1 MRHYTQLAREERYQ
15 IYSLL
20 KAGHTQTEI
29 ARLLKRDKSTISRE
43 LRRNR
48 GRRGYRAGQAQR
60 SAVARRGH
68 CAHNARR
75 FTAPHWRLIE
85 RLIRRQWSPE
95 QIAGRLG
102 LLRRFHISPECIY
115 LYVLSNKQAGGR
127 LYRHL
132 RCQRIRKKRYGC
144 PSRQGQLPDRV
155 SIEARPR
162 IVERRARIGDWE
174 LDTVFGKGHRR
185 CLLSMNDRRSR
196 FTLLAKLRRKC
207 ARALARASVRLLR
220 KLKRKVHTLTADN
233 GREFASHK
241 TIARELNAR
250 FYFAHPYA
258 AWERGTN
265 ENANGLVRQYLPKG
279 VDLATVGSATLRFI
293 MNRLNHRP
301 RKCLGWRTP
310 YEVFFNIKPVAL

>member
-1 MRHYTQLAREERYQ
+1 MRHYTQLACEERYQ

-20 KAGHTQTEI
+20 RAGHSPSEI
-29 ARLLKRDKSTISRE
+29 ARLIKRDKSTISRE

-48 GRRGYRAGQAQR
+48 GHRGYRARQAQR
-60 SAVARRGH
+60 RAAARRRC
-68 CAHNARR
+68 CANNARR
-75 FTAPHWRLIE
+75 FATRHWRLVE
-85 RLIRRQWSPE
+85 RLIQRQWSPE

-102 LLRRFHISPECIY
+102 LLKRFDISPERIY
-115 LYVLSNKQAGGR
+115 RYVLADKQAGGS

-132 RCQRIRKKRYGC
+132 RCQRIRKKRYGR

-155 SIEARPR
+155 GIDARPR

-185 CLLSMNDRRSR
+185 CLLSMNERRSR
-196 FTLLAKLRRKC
+196 LTLLAKLPRRC
-207 ARALARASVRLLR
+207 ARALARASVRVLR
-220 KLKRKVHTLTADN
+220 KLKRKVHSLTADN
-233 GREFASHK
+233 GREFALHK
-241 TIARELNAR
+241 FIAQTLKTK

-265 ENANGLVRQYLPKG
+265 ENANGLLRQYLPKG
-279 VDLATVGSATLRFI
+279 ADLAPVCSATLRFI

-310 YEVFFNIKPVAL
+310 YEVFFNLKAVAL